1 MQLHQ
6 MGDPNEEEKK
16 EDPLELGVIE
26 DQKRKFI
33 TPLRPHMKIWNFIEE
48 NEETKVQHV
57 LRAAADPNQAYIDGR
72 IGDFLNLV
80 EGMGTHLRMHQAE
93 MWQHINNMTLAI
105 FQAYEDD
112 MKNQMEIHE
121 KMLEEQQNK

>member
-1 MQLHQ
+1 MHLHQ

-16 EDPLELGVIE
+16 EDPLELGVVE

-33 TPLRPHMKIWNFIEE
+33 TPLRPHMKIWNFIED

-57 LRAAADPNQAYIDGR
+57 LRAAADPNVAYIDGR
-72 IGDFLNLV
+72 IADFLNLV

-93 MWQHINNMTLAI
+93 LWQHINNMTLAI

-121 KMLEEQQNK
+121 KMLEEQQQK